1 MAQPGETGNFIHGIL
16 FRLDLVKKDAEHW
29 LDEYKRT
36 KQIGDALDAIEK
48 AKMVEGCTIELLD
61 RFITEDKKVTD
72 EQSEELKKLVQWAR
86 DFSRNIRY
94 RYLGDILNCQ
104 VQF

>member
-16 FRLDLVKKDAEHW
+16 FRLDLTKKDAEHW
-29 LDEYKRT
+29 LDEYKKT
-36 KQIGDALDAIEK
+36 KQIGDALDAIERS
-48 AKMVEGCTIELLD
+48 KMIEGAAIELLD
-61 RFITEDKKVTD
+61 RFITDDSKVTD
-72 EQSEELKKLVQWAR
+72 SQSEELKNLVQWAR

-94 RYLGDILNCQ
+94 KYLGDILNCQ